1 MVKLSHMKPP
11 SSSSLPV
18 GPTASAVGQ
27 EAIARLAAVVASSD
41 SAIIFEEIQGVITAW
56 NPGAEII
63 FGYTAQEVIG
73 KSSELLLPPE
83 RLQEGSFILNKI
95 LNGER
100 FRYLETIRVRKD
112 GRHISVSTTASP
124 IFDPNGKVIGVSN
137 IAWDI
142 TSQITT
148 QQALV
153 IANQELAFQNEE
165 KAKRAAELVIAN
177 QELVFQNEEKAK
189 RAAEL
194 VIANQEL
201 AFQNEEK
208 AKRAAELVIANQE
221 LAFQNEEKAKRAVQL
236 VILNVKLQ
244 ESLMQT
250 IELAKQLVELRD
262 PYTAGHEQH
271 VGDLARAIAEQLG
284 FDKHRQQGLMIAGYL
299 HDIGKII
306 VPIEILSK
314 PGPISPEEYSL
325 VKNHVQ
331 AGYKLLEAVVFP
343 WPIARP
349 VWEHHE
355 RLDGSGY
362 PNHLKG
368 DQISIEGRILS
379 VADVVEA
386 ISSHR
391 PYRPALGIDR
401 ALAEIVRGRGVLY
414 DEAVVDAC
422 LKLFRERG
430 YKIAN
435 AGA

>member
-27 EAIARLAAVVASSD
+27 EAIARLAAVVAGSD

-83 RLQEGSFILNKI
+83 RLQEASLILNKI

-100 FRYLETIRVRKD
+100 VRYLETIRVRKD

-177 QELVFQNEEKAK
+177 QEM
-189 RAAEL
+189 
-194 VIANQEL
+194 
-201 AFQNEEK
+201 
-208 AKRAAELVIANQE
+208 
-221 LAFQNEEKAKRAVQL
+221 AFQNEEKAKRAVQL

-284 FDKHRQQGLMIAGYL
+284 FDKHRQQGLMIAGHL

-349 VWEHHE
+349 VLEHHE

-414 DEAVVDAC
+414 DETVVDAC
-422 LKLFRERG
+422 LKLFRELG
-430 YKIAN
+430 YKIAK
-435 AGA
+435 AVA

>member
-1 MVKLSHMKPP
+1 MKPP

-27 EAIARLAAVVASSD
+27 EAIARLAAVVAGSD

-83 RLQEGSFILNKI
+83 RLQEASLILNKI

-100 FRYLETIRVRKD
+100 VRYLETIRVRKD

-177 QELVFQNEEKAK
+177 QEL
-189 RAAEL
+189 
-194 VIANQEL
+194 

-221 LAFQNEEKAKRAVQL
+221 MAFQNEEKAKRAVQL

-284 FDKHRQQGLMIAGYL
+284 FDKHRQQGLMIAGHL

-349 VWEHHE
+349 VLEHHE

-414 DEAVVDAC
+414 DETVVDAC
-422 LKLFRERG
+422 LKLFRELG
-430 YKIAN
+430 YKIAK
-435 AGA
+435 AVA